1 MVVTASCFLSGDKA
15 RLLRRSTGDFSGP
28 NVRYQCPMLGLKE
41 DHQCCIAV
49 KTEESKA
56 SIRQSIAL
64 NYCNIRAG
72 IPLYN
77 SAHFFPNSSA
87 IFSAII
93 IVGALVFPLGMVG
106 MIEAS
111 TTRKFSILWTRKR
124 SSTTAIVSFPI
135 LHVPMV

>member
-1 MVVTASCFLSGDKA
+1 MGAASPASPAGRTLIATARFNMESCG
-15 RLLRRSTGDFSGP
+15 RHH
-28 NVRYQCPMLGLKE
+28 QCPMLGLEE
-41 DHQCCIAV
+41 DHGCCIAV

-56 SIRQSIAL
+56 SIRHSIAL
-64 NYCNIRAG
+64 NFVTFGQAY
-72 IPLYN
+72 LFYN

-111 TTRKFSILWTRKR
+111 TTRKFSISWTRKC

>member
-1 MVVTASCFLSGDKA
+1 
-15 RLLRRSTGDFSGP
+15 
-28 NVRYQCPMLGLKE
+28 MLGLEE
-41 DHQCCIAV
+41 DHECCIAV

-64 NYCNIRAG
+64 NFYKIHAG

-77 SAHFFPNSSA
+77 SDHFFPNSSA

-111 TTRKFSILWTRKR
+111 TTRKFSISWTRKCA
-124 SSTTAIVSFPI
+124 STTAIGSSPI
-135 LHVPMV
+135 LHVPIA

>member
-1 MVVTASCFLSGDKA
+1 
-15 RLLRRSTGDFSGP
+15 
-28 NVRYQCPMLGLKE
+28 MLGLEE
-41 DHQCCIAV
+41 DHECCIAV
-49 KTEESKA
+49 KTEESTA

-64 NYCNIRAG
+64 NFGTCGQASLFRTADY
-72 IPLYN
+72 
-77 SAHFFPNSSA
+77 FPNPSA

-111 TTRKFSILWTRKR
+111 TTRKFSISWTRKC
-124 SSTTAIVSFPI
+124 SSTTAIGSFPI

>member
-1 MVVTASCFLSGDKA
+1 MAILEWLNEARNSALPRMLHSG
-15 RLLRRSTGDFSGP
+15 
-28 NVRYQCPMLGLKE
+28 E
-41 DHQCCIAV
+41 DGGEQGFNPAEYR
-49 KTEESKA
+49 T
-56 SIRQSIAL
+56 QF
-64 NYCNIRAG
+64 CNIRVG

-111 TTRKFSILWTRKR
+111 TTRKFSISWTRKC
-124 SSTTAIVSFPI
+124 SSTTAIVSLPI
-135 LHVPMV
+135 LHVPMG

>member
-1 MVVTASCFLSGDKA
+1 MSDDRIK
-15 RLLRRSTGDFSGP
+15 RRSRMLYSG
-28 NVRYQCPMLGLKE
+28 E
-41 DHQCCIAV
+41 DGGEQGFNPAEYRTQFLQH
-49 KTEESKA
+49 S
-56 SIRQSIAL
+56 
-64 NYCNIRAG
+64 G

-93 IVGALVFPLGMVG
+93 IVGALVFPPGMVG

-111 TTRKFSILWTRKR
+111 TTRKFSISRTRKC